1 MRLELK
7 KYRMLRGHVSG
18 IIEAV
23 GDNGEVLFADEVAV
37 SSAKARKK
45 FAQALLGQL
54 NGQAAQRL
62 DVQRLEQE
70 LLKLYKQA
78 EAVLR
83 TDPQPSAPAVADD
96 EERVENY
103 VRSQQGMFELQTQET
118 AFGPVEVRVQ
128 LANFQAEI
136 IEDVTIDDGADTR
149 RIFVIKG
156 QLGSQPLPTIRV
168 DAANF
173 ASMAWVTEKWGAQA
187 RMAPRAGRR
196 EVLRDAIQA
205 FSGSAR
211 QRTVYAH
218 LGWRKVDDHW
228 LYLHGNG
235 GIGASG
241 AFESVEVE
249 LDGQL
254 SRYRLPD
261 PPTGQALVEAV
272 RASWNLWDVA
282 TAEVSATFLGAVYAA
297 PLSEWLC
304 PDFSLWAV
312 GHTGKLKTSY
322 AALVTSHFG
331 YFDYKSV
338 PASWEDTANA
348 LEKLSFA
355 VKDSIFLIDD
365 FRPPADRNEAAEMR
379 RKAARLVRSAG
390 NRTGRQRMAG
400 DTSLRPSYY
409 PRGIVISTAE
419 EQVAG
424 ESAAARRW
432 ELAFDDNTVNR
443 QLLTTAQGRTEL
455 LRAAMAGYIQWLGQ
469 RLDHD
474 GTDWLS
480 VIQRQIGQKVIGI
493 GGHLRHA
500 QTLATLL
507 TGWLVFLEFAQS
519 VGAVSVE
526 EAEERLGQVEA
537 ALRNAAEIQRQTAL
551 DVRPECIFLETL
563 HDLFAQE
570 KAYLAGLDGS
580 PPPEPQNLGWSHTG
594 TNSLLPPLS
603 SEKLGWA
610 NADFLYLIPDAA
622 HRLVAKALS
631 ERGESFVCSAR
642 ALRGALK
649 RAGFLVPGNR
659 TGELTHTIR
668 ADGKTVRVLTLHR
681 KRVQTFWEERL

>member
-1 MRLELK
+1 MRFELK
-7 KYRMLRGHVSG
+7 NYRTLRGHISG
-18 IIEAV
+18 ILEV
-23 GDNGEVLFADEVAV
+23 VKDNGEILFADEVAL
-37 SSAKARKK
+37 SNAKARNK
-45 FAQALLGQL
+45 FAQALLDQL
-54 NGQAAQRL
+54 NGQTPQGL
-62 DVQRLEQE
+62 DVQQVEQE

-78 EAVLR
+78 EAALR
-83 TDPQPSAPAVADD
+83 TDPQPSAPAVAED
-96 EERVENY
+96 EERVETY
-103 VRSQQGMFELQTQET
+103 IRSPQGMFEVQTRET
-118 AFGPVEVRVQ
+118 VAGPVEVRVQ

-156 QLGSQPLPTIRV
+156 QLGGQPLPTIRV

-173 ASMAWVTEKWGAQA
+173 ASMGWVTEKWGAQT
-187 RMAPRAGRR
+187 RIAPRAGRR
-196 EVLRDAIQA
+196 DVLRDAIQA
-205 FSGSAR
+205 FSTGAR
-211 QRTVYAH
+211 QRMVYAH
-218 LGWRKVDDHW
+218 IGWRKVDGHW

-241 AFESVEVE
+241 IIESVEVE
-249 LDGQL
+249 LEGQL
-254 SRYRLPD
+254 SHYRLPA

-331 YFDYKSV
+331 HFDHKSV

-355 VKDSIFLIDD
+355 VKDAIFLIDD
-365 FRPPADRNEAAEMR
+365 FRPPADRIEAAEMR

-400 DTSLRPSYY
+400 DTSLRPIYY
-409 PRGIVISTAE
+409 PRGIIISTAE

-432 ELAFDDNTVNR
+432 ELPFDESTVNR
-443 QLLTTAQGRTEL
+443 ALLTTAQGRTEL
-455 LRAAMAGYIQWLGQ
+455 LRAGMAGYIQWLAQ
-469 RLDHD
+469 RLERE
-474 GTDWLS
+474 GSDWLS

-507 TGWLVFLEFAQS
+507 TGWLVFMEFGQS
-519 VGAVSVE
+519 VGAVSPADV
-526 EAEERLGQVEA
+526 EERLGQVEE
-537 ALRNAAEIQRQTAL
+537 ALRKAAEMQRQRAL

-563 HDLFAQE
+563 HDLLAQE
-570 KAYLAGLDGS
+570 KAYLAGLDGG

-610 NADFLYLIPDAA
+610 NADFLYLIPNAA

-659 TGELTHTIR
+659 TRELTSTIR
-668 ADGKTVRVLTLHR
+668 AEGKTVRVLPLHR
-681 KRVQTFWEERL
+681 KRVQKFWEERL